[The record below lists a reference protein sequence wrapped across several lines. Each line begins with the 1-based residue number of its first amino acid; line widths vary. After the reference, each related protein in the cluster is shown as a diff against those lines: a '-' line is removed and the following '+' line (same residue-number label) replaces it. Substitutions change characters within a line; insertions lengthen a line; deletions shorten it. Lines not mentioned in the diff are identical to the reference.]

1 MLKSE
6 RIKLYEWVRKNE
18 SNKGKEY
25 PKILDCT
32 QCDYVAITQ
41 KLRKEMRYAGYEIVE
56 NNRDQK
62 YLKVFI
68 KS

>member
-6 RIKLYEWVRKNE
+6 RIALYEWVEKNK
-18 SNKGKEY
+18 NKKGKEY
-25 PKILDCT
+25 PKTLDCT
-32 QCDYVAITQ
+32 QCDYIAIRQ
-41 KLRKEMRYAGYEIVE
+41 KLRKFFQYADYEIVE